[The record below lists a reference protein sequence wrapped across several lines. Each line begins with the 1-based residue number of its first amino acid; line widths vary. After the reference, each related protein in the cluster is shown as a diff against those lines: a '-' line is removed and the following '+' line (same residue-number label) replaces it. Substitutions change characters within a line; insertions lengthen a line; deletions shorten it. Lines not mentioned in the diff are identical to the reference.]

1 VTRLIAID
9 PGLKSGVA
17 VFESGQLVEAFEV
30 KPHET
35 VLFTPLFTARKQYL
49 GPPVSI
55 QGHHARLI
63 SSVPP
68 LTARKRCLETTVAI
82 EDQYMG
88 AGRAF
93 KSIKTLIEIAGY
105 WRLLAES
112 YGMKTMRVN
121 PRSWQASLK
130 VKGQGNAK
138 RAQCKR
144 LSREYAVA
152 IWGERAKAWTDNVS
166 DAAHIG
172 RWALVELAVKGRKK

>member
-17 VFESGQLVEAFEV
+17 VFSDG
-30 KPHET
+30 
-35 VLFTPLFTARKQYL
+35 
-49 GPPVSI
+49 
-55 QGHHARLI
+55 RL
-63 SSVPP
+63 
-68 LTARKRCLETTVAI
+68 LTAMEVNASEAAQAMARMMNGEPTVCAI

-93 KSIKTLIEIAGY
+93 KSIKTLIEIAGH

-112 YGMKTMRVN
+112 YGMKTMKVN
-121 PRSWQASLK
+121 PKSWQASLK
-130 VKGQGNAK
+130 VKGQGNAR

-144 LSREYAVA
+144 LSQEYAVA

-172 RWALVELAVKGRKK
+172 RWALAEIAMEEAKKKQRRRRWTRKNLTSSNDKTYQKGDDNER